1 MAGDPGAVTPRGSA
15 RRRFRRSAGR
25 SHLEVASPPVI
36 EHASSDSEAAPAAPA
51 APGASARA
59 KRADGAVR
67 TFVRSNA
74 RVLAAATLL
83 VAGIVIVLLGWYG
96 AANTNILTEQVPYL
110 ISGGLL
116 GMALIIVSAVVG
128 SSASLER
135 DNRELRR
142 DLTRL
147 LSSSGGRFTRGN
159 IASAPHAES
168 DNGRVYTVPGGRSFH
183 VAGCPIVEGKQ
194 GSEMSLQEAMDAGHS
209 ACKLC
214 GPD

>member
-1 MAGDPGAVTPRGSA
+1 MAGEPEAVTPRGSS
-15 RRRFRRSAGR
+15 RRRFRRAVARG
-25 SHLEVASPPVI
+25 HLEVASPPAMDD
-36 EHASSDSEAAPAAPA
+36 ASEPEDAPTASR
-51 APGASARA
+51 ASAKA
-59 KRADGAVR
+59 KRSDGAAR
-67 TFVRSNA
+67 TFVRANA
-74 RVLAAATLL
+74 RVLAAALLL
-83 VAGIVIVLLGWYG
+83 VAGIIIVLLGWYG

-135 DNRELRR
+135 ENRELRR

-147 LSSSGGRFTRGN
+147 LSSSGNRFMGGGLAAAPRGG
-159 IASAPHAES
+159 S
-168 DNGRVYTVPGGRSFH
+168 DDGRVYTVPGGRSFH
-183 VAGCPIVEGKQ
+183 IAGCPIVEGKRA
-194 GSEMSLQEAMDAGHS
+194 SEMSLQEAMDAGHS

>member
-1 MAGDPGAVTPRGSA
+1 MAGDPEAVAPRGSS
-15 RRRFRRSAGR
+15 RRRFRRTAGR
-25 SHLEVASPPVI
+25 SHLEVASSPAI
-36 EHASSDSEAAPAAPA
+36 ELDASDSGDAPV
-51 APGASARA
+51 SSRTQA
-59 KRADGAVR
+59 KAKKADNSAVR

-74 RVLAAATLL
+74 RVLAAAALL

-135 DNRELRR
+135 ENRELRR

-147 LSSSGGRFTRGN
+147 LSSSGSRFTGG
-159 IASAPHAES
+159 IATAPRAGS
-168 DNGRVYTVPGGRSFH
+168 DDGRVHTVPGGRSFH
-183 VAGCPIVEGKQ
+183 VAGCPIVEGKKA
-194 GSEMSLQEAMDAGHS
+194 SEMSLQEAVDAGHS

>member
-1 MAGDPGAVTPRGSA
+1 MAGDPEAVTPRGAS
-15 RRRFRRSAGR
+15 RRRFRRTAGR
-25 SHLEVASPPVI
+25 GHLEVAAPPAI
-36 EHASSDSEAAPAAPA
+36 EHASTEPEAAAPAASRAPA
-51 APGASARA
+51 KA
-59 KRADGAVR
+59 KRSDGVAR

-74 RVLAAATLL
+74 RVLGAAALL
-83 VAGIVIVLLGWYG
+83 VAGIIIVLLGWYG

-135 DNRELRR
+135 ENRELRR

-147 LSSSGGRFTRGN
+147 LSSSGGRFTGGN
-159 IASAPHAES
+159 LAAAPRSGS
-168 DNGRVYTVPGGRSFH
+168 DDGMVYTVPGGRSFH

-194 GSEMSLQEAMDAGHS
+194 ASEMSLQEATDAGHS

>member
-1 MAGDPGAVTPRGSA
+1 MAGDPEAVTPRGSS
-15 RRRFRRSAGR
+15 RRRFRRAAGR
-25 SHLEVASPPVI
+25 SHLEVASSPAI
-36 EHASSDSEAAPAAPA
+36 ELDASDSEDAPAT
-51 APGASARA
+51 SRA
-59 KRADGAVR
+59 QAKAKKADGSAVR

-74 RVLAAATLL
+74 RVLTAAALL
-83 VAGIVIVLLGWYG
+83 VVGIVIVLLGWYG

-135 DNRELRR
+135 ENRELRR
-142 DLTRL
+142 DMTRL
-147 LSSSGGRFTRGN
+147 LSSSGGRYTGGN
-159 IASAPHAES
+159 ISMAPQAGS
-168 DNGRVYTVPGGRSFH
+168 DDGRVYTVPGGRSFH
-183 VAGCPIVEGKQ
+183 EAGCPIVEGKQ

-209 ACKLC
+209 PCKLC

>member
-1 MAGDPGAVTPRGSA
+1 M
-15 RRRFRRSAGR
+15 
-25 SHLEVASPPVI
+25 
-36 EHASSDSEAAPAAPA
+36 
-51 APGASARA
+51 
-59 KRADGAVR
+59 
-67 TFVRSNA
+67 
-74 RVLAAATLL
+74 
-83 VAGIVIVLLGWYG
+83 LLGWYG

-135 DNRELRR
+135 ENRELRR

-147 LSSSGGRFTRGN
+147 LSSSGGRVMGGLTSTPRSG
-159 IASAPHAES
+159 SG
-168 DNGRVYTVPGGRSFH
+168 DGLVYTVPGGRSFH
-183 VAGCPIVEGKQ
+183 VAGCPIVEGKKA
-194 GSEMSLQEAMDAGHS
+194 SEMSLQEATGAGHS